1 MTALDPAL
9 VWGAGVPASAAA
21 AVSAAAAALQDLDP
35 WVVFLVPV
43 PWAVFPGL
51 DLVPWVVSPALVPWA
66 VFPGLDPVP

>member
-9 VWGAGVPASAAA
+9 VWAAGVPAWGAGVPASAAA
-21 AVSAAAAALQDLDP
+21 AVSVAGVLASAAAAALQDLDP

-51 DLVPWVVSPALVPWA
+51 D
-66 VFPGLDPVP
+66 PVP